1 MADMKLTGPALAGQA
16 GEIHAVTEEFVRRYI
31 AVLRQERTASA
42 EECWQLLL
50 ARARAKKLLDASAY
64 DQAVA
69 LAHSF
74 GSNAA

>member
-1 MADMKLTGPALAGQA
+1 MNMKLSGQAPAGEA

-31 AVLRQERTASA
+31 AVLRHERTASA
-42 EECWQLLL
+42 DECWQLLL

-74 GSNAA
+74 GAAAG

>member
-1 MADMKLTGPALAGQA
+1 MADISVTGKA

-31 AVLRQERTASA
+31 AVLRHEQASA
-42 EECWQLLL
+42 DDCWQLLL

-74 GSNAA
+74 GTTSN